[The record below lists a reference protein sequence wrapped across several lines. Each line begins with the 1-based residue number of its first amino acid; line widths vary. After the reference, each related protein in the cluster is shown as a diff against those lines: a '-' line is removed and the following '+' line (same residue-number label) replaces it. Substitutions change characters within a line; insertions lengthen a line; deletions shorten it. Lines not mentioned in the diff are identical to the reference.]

1 VRFENTSLTRSLQAI
16 SQCMHPQHCQPR
28 TAR

>member
-1 VRFENTSLTRSLQAI
+1 VRFENTSPARSLQAI
-16 SQCMHPQHCQPR
+16 SQCMPPQYCQLS